1 MGFPLPGGIAD
12 PDAQQYELVAHD
24 VDESSEDWSP

>member
-1 MGFPLPGGIAD
+1 MGLRLPGGIAD

-24 VDESSEDWSP
+24 IDESSED